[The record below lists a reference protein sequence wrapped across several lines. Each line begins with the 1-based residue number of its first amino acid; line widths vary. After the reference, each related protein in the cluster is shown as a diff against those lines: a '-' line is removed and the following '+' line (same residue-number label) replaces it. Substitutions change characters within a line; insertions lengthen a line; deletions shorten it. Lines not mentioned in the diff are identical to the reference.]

1 MQWITRERP
10 KIDRLACPWLI
21 RRFIDQES
29 EFLFVPVTDVR
40 SVAAATGAIPF
51 GVPGVELWRGGG
63 CSFDAF
69 LVKYR
74 LEDPALRRVA
84 TIVRAADNDNHVRTP
99 EAAGLRAISLGL
111 AGAVRD
117 DQARVDVGLIVYD
130 ALYRWARKTPT
141 EATGRPERFLALWLA
156 QWRERRIL
164 QELDPRMLRDIGLSE
179 ADVRHESRK
188 PYWRA

>member
-29 EFLFVPVTDVR
+29 EFLFVPVADVR
-40 SVAAATGAIPF
+40 PVAAATGAIPF
-51 GVPGVELWRGGG
+51 GVPGVDLWRGSG

-74 LEDPALRRVA
+74 LDDPALRRVA
-84 TIVRAADNDNHVRTP
+84 TIVRAADNDNCLRTP

-111 AGAVRD
+111 ASAVRD
-117 DQARVDVGLIVYD
+117 DQARVDAGLLVYD
-130 ALYRWARKTPT
+130 ALYRWARKAPAD
-141 EATGRPERFLALWLA
+141 EIGRPERFLALWLA
-156 QWRERRIL
+156 RWHDRRAL
-164 QELDPRMLRDIGLSE
+164 QELDPRLLRDIGLSE
-179 ADVRHESRK
+179 ADVLREGDK
-188 PYWRA
+188 PWWRS